1 MSKITELRE
10 GRGREKRVQ
19 VFLDGSPVFSLQADV
34 AAQEDLHVGQEL
46 TSQQIAQLTDADRL
60 QRCLN
65 ASTHYLG
72 YRPRSESELRLRLRR
87 RGFDNKSIEA
97 VLLKLKE
104 QEYLDDVAFARFWK
118 DDRNTFSPRSQRLIQ
133 RELRQK
139 GVNEE
144 IIEQVV
150 TTIDEDESAY
160 RAASNRYRRG
170 IITDYQ
176 QFRRHLGN
184 YLLRRG
190 FSYEVI
196 NRTMERLW
204 QEYTNNSG
212 KISPKSNNCP

>member
-10 GRGREKRVQ
+10 GRGREKRTQ
-19 VFLDGSPVFSLQADV
+19 VFLDGSLAFSLQADV
-34 AAQEDLHVGQEL
+34 AAQENLQVGQEL

-65 ASTHYLG
+65 ASTRYLG

-87 RGFDNKSIEA
+87 HGFDSNSIET
-97 VLLKLKE
+97 VLTKLRE

-118 DDRNTFSPRSQRLIQ
+118 DDRNAFSPRSQRLIQ

-160 RAASNRYRRG
+160 RAAINRYRRWTL
-170 IITDYQ
+170 TDYQ
-176 QFRRHLGN
+176 QFRRRLGN

-204 QEYTNNSG
+204 QEYNYNSG
-212 KISPKSNNCP
+212 NTYPKANNRP